1 MQRIVRASI
10 ALLAFG
16 ALALGATG
24 GATPSSGTVVYL
36 VRHAEPT
43 LPMYAESSSDPQLNE
58 AGRARAEALAET
70 LAAEHL
76 DGIFSTD
83 YRRTRQTAAP
93 VAERSGI
100 EVEIYDP
107 RSLEQFAS
115 RLAAMPGR
123 HLVVGHS
130 NTTPEMVRLLGGDP
144 GEPIDEE
151 REFDRLYVVVL
162 TPDGEVTTIQL
173 RYGAP
178 SER

>member
-1 MQRIVRASI
+1 MQRSLRASI
-10 ALLAFG
+10 LLLAVG
-16 ALALGATG
+16 ALALGTTAIAARSAAT
-24 GATPSSGTVVYL
+24 VIYL

-43 LPMYAESSSDPQLNE
+43 LPMYADSSSDPQLNE
-58 AGRARAEALAET
+58 AGRARAEALADT

-76 DGIFSTD
+76 DRIFSTD
-83 YRRTRQTAAP
+83 YRRTRQTASP
-93 VAERSGI
+93 VAERSGL

-107 RSLEQFAS
+107 RSLEAFAS
-115 RLAAMPGR
+115 RLAATPGR

-130 NTTPEMVRLLGGDP
+130 NTTPELVRLLGGDP

-151 REFDRLYVVVL
+151 REFDRLYVMVL
-162 TPDGEVTTIQL
+162 TPDGEVTSLQL